1 MDQQT
6 IDLVFKIDD
15 MPKKQFSKLFG
26 KFEEYEK
33 TEIDK
38 AAKLVDQ
45 MLKWNPK
52 ERITAEKALK
62 DPFFK

>member
-1 MDQQT
+1 MSKQMDQQT

-38 AAKLVDQ
+38 AAKLVD
-45 MLKWNPK
+45 
-52 ERITAEKALK
+52 
-62 DPFFK
+62 